1 MTHSASVLVASAVGM
16 LLVAGCGTTPWPWS
30 KGRGRNEPRL
40 NHIQV
45 LGSHNSYK
53 QAIAPQL
60 LRVISERDTDL
71 ALELDYSH
79 IPLSKQLDLGLR
91 QLEIDVFHDP
101 DGGRYADPL
110 GMRMLEASGWDAG
123 PEYDPDGHMRDPGF
137 KVLHVQDIDFR
148 SDCLTLK
155 RALSELMEWSGANP
169 DHLPVIIT
177 MNANDAPIPVS
188 GSVTPLPFD
197 EAAFNALD
205 AEIRDG
211 MPAENLITPDDVRGK
226 AATLESAVLAGAWP
240 TLRAARGKFL
250 FVLDEGGDKQ
260 QAYVDGAPSLK
271 GRALFV
277 NAEPGTPEAAVLI
290 MNGPVRGGAEIAR
303 LVELGYLVRTRADSG
318 TVEARA
324 GDYTRAKAAA
334 ASGAHFISTDYYLRD
349 PRLDTG
355 YRVRL
360 PDGAT
365 TRWNPVTGGRYAD
378 DDLAP

>member
-16 LLVAGCGTTPWPWS
+16 LLVAGCGTTLWPWS

-60 LRVISERDTDL
+60 LRVISERDADL

-79 IPLSKQLDLGLR
+79 IPLSEQLDLGLR

-123 PEYDPDGHMRDPGF
+123 PEYDPDGHMHEPGF

-155 RALSELMEWSGANP
+155 RALSELMEWSAANP

-197 EAAFNALD
+197 AAAFNALD
-205 AEIRDG
+205 A
-211 MPAENLITPDDVRGK
+211 
-226 AATLESAVLAGAWP
+226 
-240 TLRAARGKFL
+240 
-250 FVLDEGGDKQ
+250 
-260 QAYVDGAPSLK
+260 
-271 GRALFV
+271 
-277 NAEPGTPEAAVLI
+277 
-290 MNGPVRGGAEIAR
+290 
-303 LVELGYLVRTRADSG
+303 
-318 TVEARA
+318 
-324 GDYTRAKAAA
+324 
-334 ASGAHFISTDYYLRD
+334 
-349 PRLDTG
+349 
-355 YRVRL
+355 
-360 PDGAT
+360 
-365 TRWNPVTGGRYAD
+365 
-378 DDLAP
+378 